1 MLQRVQALSFLSRL
15 ALRNLTQAWAKN
27 QPSLRDWFCN
37 RSSRTHL
44 SLIRPAIYGR
54 AFEPVFSV
62 VSLSFYEFGHPR
74 HPNST
79 LPTLPEARQK
89 TAFDGKPRKGRYFRP
104 LHLGRHD
111 RFVPLCRCGS
121 SRKQEILS
129 MKRKMLTSAARV
141 LSLLLVVAG
150 SCALAQRIQVKALH
164 WPDQR
169 LFTLKY
175 EC

>member
-1 MLQRVQALSFLSRL
+1 MYGLKAVPFRQSEFFRSLFKPLRYAFETVEVISFL
-15 ALRNLTQAWAKN
+15 
-27 QPSLRDWFCN
+27 
-37 RSSRTHL
+37 
-44 SLIRPAIYGR
+44 
-54 AFEPVFSV
+54 
-62 VSLSFYEFGHPR
+62 YEFDHRR

-104 LHLGRHD
+104 LQLGGTTDLFHCVGAAQAANRRSFDEKQNVDLGRP
-111 RFVPLCRCGS
+111 RSLTAFGGCRQLRLRPG
-121 SRKQEILS
+121 
-129 MKRKMLTSAARV
+129 
-141 LSLLLVVAG
+141 
-150 SCALAQRIQVKALH
+150 IQVKALH